1 MSFSRTALIAALVVA
16 VAGCSGVKELMHK
29 IGSSNNVHQPAALTA
44 ITPSVNVQKVW
55 SRSIGKGE
63 RLLGLCM
70 HPAIDGN
77 RVYVAEPYGHGLH
90 ALDLATGRDIWKI
103 NDASVRFSGGPGVG
117 GGVVVAASI
126 NGDVLAYDAGTG
138 AQRWHANVTSEVL
151 STPLVAGDVVVVRS
165 GDGHITAFGLADG
178 QRRWGYERQVPSLS
192 LRGNSSPVLGE
203 NGLVYIGFS
212 DGTLVALRAAD
223 GSKVW
228 EQAVAQPE
236 GRSDIDRMADID
248 GDVVVGG
255 GGVFAASYKG
265 KVAAF
270 TAETGA
276 PQWTHALISY
286 GGLVRGGN
294 SLYVSDSSGTVWGLD
309 AATGAGLWKQEALA
323 WRWLSTPAAQGGYV
337 VVGDLQGYL
346 HWLSPETGAIV
357 ARARIGG
364 SKDAIRGTP
373 QVSADGILVAE
384 TTQGK
389 LAAFR
394 INK

>member
-1 MSFSRTALIAALVVA
+1 MSFSRNALVAALVVA
-16 VAGCSGVKELMHK
+16 VAGCSGIKDLMHK
-29 IGSSNNVHQPAALTA
+29 MSSSDNVHRPAALTA
-44 ITPSVNVQKVW
+44 ITPSIGVHKLW
-55 SRSIGKGE
+55 TRSIGKGE
-63 RLLGLCM
+63 RLLDLRM
-70 HPAIDGN
+70 RPAIDGN
-77 RVYVAEPYGHGLH
+77 RVYVAEPYGHSLH
-90 ALDLATGRDIWKI
+90 ALDLATGRDVWKI
-103 NDASVRFSGGPGVG
+103 SNVGVRFSGGPGVG
-117 GGVVVAASI
+117 GGTVVTGSI

-138 AQRWHANVTSEVL
+138 AERWHANVTSEIV

-165 GDGHITAFGLADG
+165 GDGKVAAFNLADG

-192 LRGNSSPVLGE
+192 LRGNSSPVLGG
-203 NGLVYIGFS
+203 NGLVYVGFA
-212 DGTLVALRAAD
+212 DGDLVALRAAD

-228 EQAVAQPE
+228 EQTVAQPE

-248 GDVVVGG
+248 GSVVAEA

-270 TAETGA
+270 AAETGA

-309 AATGAGLWKQEALA
+309 GSTGAGLWKQEALA
-323 WRWLSTPAAQGGYV
+323 WRWLSTPAVQDGYV

-346 HWLSPETGAIV
+346 HWLKPDTGAIV

-364 SKDAIRGTP
+364 NKDAIRGTP
-373 QVSADGILVAE
+373 QVSADGVLVAE